1 LEDYPELQTEAAE
14 EITRLREELRERDA
28 EIDQFSGILADY
40 KDAAASEAER
50 ANELNAENRTLC
62 EENARL
68 REERDK
74 AVEEMWKA
82 SDQAQAFRKM
92 AEERKA

>member
-1 LEDYPELQTEAAE
+1 MSDHYLRVLERMEAKSNA
-14 EITRLREELRERDA
+14 EITRLREE
-28 EIDQFSGILADY
+28 
-40 KDAAASEAER
+40 
-50 ANELNAENRTLC
+50 NT
-62 EENARL
+62 RL

-92 AEERKA
+92 AEGRKA

>member
-1 LEDYPELQTEAAE
+1 MIDIVDRLRATADFGIPDYTNSKLLREASD
-14 EITRLREELRERDA
+14 EITRLR
-28 EIDQFSGILADY
+28 
-40 KDAAASEAER
+40 
-50 ANELNAENRTLC
+50 